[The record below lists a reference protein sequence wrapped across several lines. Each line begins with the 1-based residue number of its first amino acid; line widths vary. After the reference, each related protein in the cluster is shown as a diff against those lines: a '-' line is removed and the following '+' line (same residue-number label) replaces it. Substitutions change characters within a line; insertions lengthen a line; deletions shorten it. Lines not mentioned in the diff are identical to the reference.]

1 MVGLLRDDSLFVVA
15 LLFIGSY
22 LVLLF
27 NFARKLHARTILS
40 VNCTTKR
47 YKSGCFSWTTLVAIF
62 NSTYKMSQ
70 TGTIPCGPSRLIA
83 LNWQEQITGGALN
96 WRDNSRS
103 RRLDQL
109 PLLRDFEVSFI
120 EMTTTAGTIFERRES
135 SDADKERRGFVDD
148 GFGIFVFSLPS
159 RNINWLLGIF
169 CR

>member
-1 MVGLLRDDSLFVVA
+1 LLLWAVMAVAMVGLLHDDSLFVVA

-70 TGTIPCGPSRLIA
+70 TGTIPCGPSHAFVTSNEARVK
-83 LNWQEQITGGALN
+83 QEQHSEAH
-96 WRDNSRS
+96 
-103 RRLDQL
+103 
-109 PLLRDFEVSFI
+109 LLIPRPVLVLQQVSSHQAISF
-120 EMTTTAGTIFERRES
+120 RE
-135 SDADKERRGFVDD
+135 AKPGP
-148 GFGIFVFSLPS
+148 SLS
-159 RNINWLLGIF
+159 
-169 CR
+169 